1 MSQAPS
7 FLHRLGRLFR
17 RSSSS
22 EANATTATA
31 TADEGRSLVV
41 QTRTS
46 RLRPWGRNSAAIAQ
60 LQDGFQLLTELM
72 STIRQNLESQGRR
85 QDELIM
91 HISALPK
98 VLETIPE
105 STRMQG
111 ETLKAIHQQLVSQS
125 EQQQIL
131 GEILDKL
138 AESGGDQKDLLEG
151 VRERMETLQHQD
163 QAMADS
169 LNTVSSALESTS
181 RNSAASA
188 DVLRTMRDN
197 LASHDNELESLLQ
210 RQASRFTTMLATA
223 ILLSVMAVMAVV
235 VLGYLMLHAGK

>member
-1 MSQAPS
+1 MNESPS
-7 FLHRLGRLFR
+7 FLHRLGQLFR

-22 EANATTATA
+22 DGNSATATA
-31 TADEGRSLVV
+31 TAEDGRSLVV

-72 STIRQNLESQGRR
+72 GTIRQNLESQNRR

-105 STRMQG
+105 STRIQG

-151 VRERMETLQHQD
+151 MRERMETLQHQD
-163 QAMADS
+163 KAMADS
-169 LNTVSSALESTS
+169 LNTVGSALESTS

-188 DVLRTMRDN
+188 DVLRNIRDN

-223 ILLSVMAVMAVV
+223 ILLSVMAVIAVV
-235 VLGYLMLHAGK
+235 VLGYMMLHAGK